1 MAVLGNPFVGNAQ
14 GVSPDDMV
22 QALRV
27 DVINEFEAVIGYEAH
42 ALSTN
47 DERVRKVLHHIA
59 DEERQHIGELQ
70 QLIAMLC
77 PNEGQAIEKGKN
89 AVAQQQA
96 SNFQAP
102 LQ

>member
-1 MAVLGNPFVGNAQ
+1 MAILGNPFVGNAQ
-14 GVSPDDMV
+14 GISPDDLV

-42 ALSTN
+42 AISTN
-47 DERVRKVLHHIA
+47 DERVRKVLFHIA

-70 QLIAMLC
+70 QLIALLC
-77 PNEGQAIEKGKN
+77 PKEGQAIDKGRN
-89 AVAQQQA
+89 AVIQQQT